1 MSMDKFEPRLVEAIG
16 AETARARDRG
26 IAAGEVT
33 EGQKFHVTISHHETL
48 SAPESH
54 GGPAGLE
61 QLQLRAQVSQQP
73 IIDRLDGLG
82 ASARGHTL
90 TNAVTAELTPA
101 QIEQVAQLDEVK
113 LIRLERLDK
122 VTTMNQSVAVIEA
135 REAWEEF
142 RTAGSG
148 VRVAVLDTGIDG
160 THPALTGKVVDEFST
175 AGEPVT
181 VPGDHGTHCAG
192 TIASNDAVY
201 RGVAWQADLI
211 NIKVLTA
218 AGMGTPAGVI
228 DGLEQAVRRN
238 AQVASLS
245 LGWSEIFHGWVCDDA
260 DCILCQ
266 AADNASRLGVTV
278 VVAAGNEGTAGA
290 GTGQL
295 NIRHPGAAR
304 RVVTVG
310 AVDKAKQLASFSSI
324 GPGSGRVGP
333 ASPIRLTKPDL
344 AGPGADI
351 VSSVLGGGFAS
362 FNGTSM
368 ATPHVAAV
376 AALVIEQ
383 NPGIRPMVVKKLLED
398 TAERLSYGPNE
409 TGYGLVNAFAAM
421 LPILGKAA

>member
-1 MSMDKFEPRLVEAIG
+1 MSTDKFEPRLAEAIT
-16 AETARARDRG
+16 AETARARLRG
-26 IAAGEVT
+26 FAAADVAES
-33 EGQKFHVTISHHETL
+33 EKFTVTISHHEALT
-48 SAPESH
+48 ATEGH

-61 QLQLRAQVSQQP
+61 QLEIQAAASQQP
-73 IIDRLDGLG
+73 IMERIGGLG
-82 ASARGHTL
+82 VSAKSHTL

-101 QIEQVAQLDEVK
+101 QIEQVAELDEVK
-113 LIRLERLDK
+113 LVRLERLDK
-122 VTTMNQSVAVIEA
+122 VTAMDQSVAVIEA

-160 THPALTGKVVDEFST
+160 NHPALQGKVVGEFST

-192 TIASNDAVY
+192 TIASNDPVY

-211 NIKVLTA
+211 NIKVLTS

-245 LGWSEIFHGWVCDDA
+245 LGWSEIFHGWVCNDA

-290 GTGQL
+290 ATGQL

-310 AVDKAKQLASFSSI
+310 AVDKGKQLASFSSI

-333 ASPIRLTKPDL
+333 VSPIRLTKPDL
-344 AGPGADI
+344 AGPGVDI

-383 NPGIRPMVVKKLLED
+383 NPGIRPMVVKKILKD
-398 TAERLSYGPNE
+398 TAERLTYGPNE

-421 LPILGKAA
+421 LPTLGKAA